1 MDYPYIFYTLGMNC
15 MQYQSIEIIL
25 EFDNQDIS
33 INDYPTLNCNIHE
46 NNNISYN
53 RIHRNVYQSNNSFH
67 YITQPT
73 KKVEFQG
80 FLFCPLIL
88 VKASQQPTSMLFYN
102 RIRLKLPRIL
112 KYIGYYVIS
121 TTKETIFNVE
131 NIQNTINFSQMRDV
145 LLEFEKPLENETV
158 EIILLNWN
166 LLAECGGICGFSYS
180 T

>member
-1 MDYPYIFYTLGMNC
+1 
-15 MQYQSIEIIL
+15 
-25 EFDNQDIS
+25 
-33 INDYPTLNCNIHE
+33 
-46 NNNISYN
+46 
-53 RIHRNVYQSNNSFH
+53 
-67 YITQPT
+67 
-73 KKVEFQG
+73 
-80 FLFCPLIL
+80 
-88 VKASQQPTSMLFYN
+88 MLFYN

-121 TTKETIFNVE
+121 TTKETIFNLE
-131 NIQNTINFSQMRDV
+131 NIQNTINFSQMREV